1 MQNRLVII
9 LLLISSVSF
18 AQLHTYKWTN
28 ENKKAEG
35 VVKNG
40 LEQGKWMFWS
50 KNGVIQQEVTY
61 KDGMFDGKYT
71 NYNEQ
76 GKKRE
81 EGFFIKSKKEENPE
95 KSYTA
100 MLQQSDVNE
109 TLKKIEEEA
118 FEVIDAVKLKNKSN
132 IVHEVADLWFHC
144 LVVLAKKNLT
154 VEDITNELK
163 RRQGI
168 SGIEEKLNRT
178 KKVK

>member
-1 MQNRLVII
+1 MKDEFLEH
-9 LLLISSVSF
+9 LLGI
-18 AQLHTYKWTN
+18 
-28 ENKKAEG
+28 
-35 VVKNG
+35 
-40 LEQGKWMFWS
+40 
-50 KNGVIQQEVTY
+50 
-61 KDGMFDGKYT
+61 
-71 NYNEQ
+71 
-76 GKKRE
+76 
-81 EGFFIKSKKEENPE
+81 IKSKKGENPE

-100 MLQQSDVNE
+100 MLQQSDINE

-118 FEVIDAVKLKNKSN
+118 FEVIDAVKFKDKSN

-163 RRQGI
+163 TRQGI